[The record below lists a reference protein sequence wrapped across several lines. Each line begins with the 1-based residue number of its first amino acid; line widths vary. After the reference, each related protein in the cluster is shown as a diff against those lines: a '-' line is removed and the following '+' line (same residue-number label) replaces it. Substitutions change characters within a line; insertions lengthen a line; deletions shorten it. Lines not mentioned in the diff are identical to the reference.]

1 VKGSFPRAAAIPG
14 VSFRGLYKD
23 TINLDFSATDVIIF
37 TAPLPLHFKLTG
49 MQLPQHIIDLVGTL
63 FDQGLDDDTI
73 CFAVLQAYNSAKESY
88 ICIPET
94 KEHVI

>member
-1 VKGSFPRAAAIPG
+1 
-14 VSFRGLYKD
+14 
-23 TINLDFSATDVIIF
+23 
-37 TAPLPLHFKLTG
+37 

-88 ICIPET
+88 ICEPET
-94 KEHVI
+94 KEHAI